1 MDQHGASN
9 PAEIFAVATET
20 FFERP
25 REMVA
30 HHEELYRELST
41 FYNVVPQDW
50 HQEKP

>member
-1 MDQHGASN
+1 MDQYGASN
-9 PAEIFAVATET
+9 PAEFLAVATET

-25 REMVA
+25 REMAA

-41 FYNVVPQDW
+41 FYNVEPQDW